1 MLLKKVWGLVSNRS
15 KSSSSSS
22 DCNQIFSS
30 SSLGA
35 FNQLSADILM
45 QILRKLGTK
54 DAMKMSVV
62 CKSWKSLISDN
73 LLWIFFLQNQAY
85 ESWDSIFFAETSLWS
100 GMNCKN
106 LHFVWIPR
114 KLGEKWKFKWWV
126 RKVFQY
132 RSCVSGNIEFSIF
145 LFNGRQYWN

>member
-22 DCNQIFSS
+22 DCNQSFSS

-132 RSCVSGNIEFSIF
+132 R
-145 LFNGRQYWN
+145 

>member
-1 MLLKKVWGLVSNRS
+1 MLLKKVWGSVSNRS

-73 LLWIFFLQNQAY
+73 LLWIFFLQKQAY
-85 ESWDSIFFAETSLWS
+85 ESWDSIFFTETSL
-100 GMNCKN
+100 
-106 LHFVWIPR
+106 
-114 KLGEKWKFKWWV
+114 
-126 RKVFQY
+126 
-132 RSCVSGNIEFSIF
+132 
-145 LFNGRQYWN
+145 